1 MNLDRLLLDPA
12 FMWKHP
18 HLLCDFDYIGTHYY
32 SLTWNCVIG
41 EPVFTQ
47 PDRVDLVRAQI
58 LRACQESE
66 FEVIVDCFMPDHVH
80 ELVHGRTSTADG
92 RKFIRLAKQYS
103 GFYFK
108 KAFNQRVWQRYGR
121 DQLVRDGED
130 VKAIAQYI
138 IENPV
143 QAGLVTSVDQYP
155 FIGSH
160 IFAREELI
168 KWAYS

>member
-1 MNLDRLLLDPA
+1 
-12 FMWKHP
+12 MWKHP
-18 HLLCDFDYIGTHYY
+18 HLLRGFDYIGRHHY
-32 SLTWNCVIG
+32 SLTWCCEVP

-58 LRACQESE
+58 LRACRESE
-66 FEVIVDCFMPDHVH
+66 FEVIADCFMPDHVH
-80 ELVHGRTSTADG
+80 KVVHGRTPTADG
-92 RKFIRLAKQYS
+92 RKFIKLAKQYS

-108 KAFNQRVWQRYGR
+108 QAFKQRLWQRYGYDR
-121 DQLVRDGED
+121 FVRDDGD
-130 VKAIAQYI
+130 VKKIVQYI

-143 QAGLVTSVDQYP
+143 RAGLVTSVDQYP

-160 IFAREELI
+160 IYTREELI